1 MPLPTVLAALA
12 PPLLLLLAAC
22 AAPTPRADPASDAP
36 EGRVVA
42 TVARH
47 ASYAQALAAWRT
59 PEDLEAWIGAH
70 FEYDMSRALALSES
84 ARAAG
89 RAPPIH
95 EPAAFFERPEGIC
108 VDLARFAVESLRRLA
123 PGLKPRYLMIEF
135 DPARLSG
142 QVLRRH
148 WIAMIERDGQHWFL
162 ADSKRPGT
170 LAGPYPSVDAF
181 VADYARYRGRTI
193 VATGERD
200 SFQRATRSVQ
210 RQRAGS

>member
-1 MPLPTVLAALA
+1 MRTILAGLVT
-12 PPLLLLLAAC
+12 LLLLDAC
-22 AAPTPRADPASDAP
+22 AAPGTRADPDSDAP
-36 EGRVVA
+36 EVRVVA
-42 TVARH
+42 AQPVPRH
-47 ASYAQALAAWRT
+47 GSYAQALAAWRT

-70 FEYDMSRALALSES
+70 FAYDRSRALALSES

-108 VDLARFAVESLRRLA
+108 VDLARFAVESLRQA
-123 PGLKPRYLMIEF
+123 MPGLKPRYLMIEF

-148 WIAMIERDGQHWFL
+148 WIAVVERDGQRWFL

-170 LAGPYPSVDAF
+170 VAGPYPNVEAF
-181 VADYARYRGRTI
+181 VTDYAHYRGRTI
-193 VATGERD
+193 VSFAERD
-200 SFQRATRSVQ
+200 GFERATRSVQ
-210 RQRAGS
+210 RRRAGS

>member
-1 MPLPTVLAALA
+1 MRTILTGLATLG
-12 PPLLLLLAAC
+12 LLGAC
-22 AAPTPRADPASDAP
+22 AAPVIHADPASDAP
-36 EGRVVA
+36 EVRVAAAQPVP
-42 TVARH
+42 RH

-59 PEDLEAWIGAH
+59 PEDLEAWIGAF
-70 FEYDMSRALALSES
+70 FEYDRGRALALSES

-95 EPAAFFERPEGIC
+95 APAAFFDHPEGIC
-108 VDLARFAVESLRRLA
+108 VDLARFAVESLRQVA

-148 WIAMIERDGQHWFL
+148 WIAMVQRDGQHWFL

-170 LAGPYPSVDAF
+170 VAGPYPDVEAF
-181 VADYARYRGRTI
+181 IADYARYRGRTI
-193 VATGERD
+193 VSFGERD
-200 SFQRATRSVQ
+200 SFQRTTRSVL
-210 RQRAGS
+210 RQRGGS

>member
-1 MPLPTVLAALA
+1 MRTILTGLAT
-12 PPLLLLLAAC
+12 LLLLGAC
-22 AAPTPRADPASDAP
+22 AAPAERADPDSDAP
-36 EGRVVA
+36 ETRVVA
-42 TVARH
+42 ASPVPRH
-47 ASYAQALAAWRT
+47 ATYAQALAAWRT

-70 FEYDMSRALALSES
+70 FTYDMTRALVLSES

-89 RAPPIH
+89 RAPPVH
-95 EPAAFFERPEGIC
+95 APAAFFERPEGIC
-108 VDLARFAVESLRRLA
+108 VDLARFAVESLRQVA

-148 WIAMIERDGQHWFL
+148 WIATVERDGQRWFL

-170 LAGPYPSVDAF
+170 VAGPYPSVEAF

-193 VATGERD
+193 VSFGERD
-200 SFQRATRSVQ
+200 SFQRTTRSVL
-210 RQRAGS
+210 RQRGGS